1 MLTEESYQLAW
12 GIYLAAALGILL
24 LLRHWMQA
32 HISAGW
38 LVTLLLLL
46 AALMLTP
53 APAAS
58 DSESYAP
65 AWLVATFDLLTHG
78 SQSLMRAAEPLLA
91 MLLLAIALGL
101 VFKVLSSL
109 FFRKKPEQ

>member
-12 GIYLAAALGILL
+12 GIYLAAALGFLL

-32 HISAGW
+32 YLSAGW

-46 AALMLTP
+46 TALLLTP

-58 DSESYAP
+58 ESESYAP
-65 AWLVATFDLLTHG
+65 AWLVAVFDLLTHG
-78 SQSLMRAAEPLLA
+78 SQALMRAAEPLLL

-101 VFKVLSSL
+101 VFKILSSL
-109 FFRKKPEQ
+109 IFRKKIEQ